1 MKILKPNIN
10 LFAIGITLMV
20 MTVTAQSNL
29 DFYLNTGYENSPLL
43 KDYNNQKSINQLQND
58 LNSAQNSAF
67 NVYLSADY
75 LFAPYFNNNGE
86 LISTNPSPDAIG
98 YDAGITNG
106 GLYSAQLN
114 VEKNI
119 FNGAVLDAYAS
130 QTSVKN
136 EADQFN
142 FELEKHKL
150 TKAITDQYLTAYQS
164 YLEYNL
170 SKEIV
175 DILKRQLSIISELA
189 KKGYEKAQN
198 FLLLKVEMQNQK
210 VNLSEAYQNYKSEIL
225 QLNSLCG
232 IKDTQYVIIDSV
244 SLNLSNSK
252 NKHQFNQKFYLDSL
266 SLNAQQSVF
275 ETKYSPRLKLFA
287 NTGLNAVEIDG
298 IQKKFGFSAGLN
310 FSLPLFDG
318 GQKSIKQQ
326 QNEIAKET
334 IGNYKNYSSNN
345 LKLQRDNSLAKIN
358 SLRKNIDELNT
369 QIKDYKQLLK
379 ISLEQLESGGISMID
394 YLTMLRNFI
403 DIRKIKI
410 EKEISYQME
419 INNYNYWNW

>member
-10 LFAIGITLMV
+10 LFAIGIALMF

-29 DFYLNTGYENSPLL
+29 DYYLNIGYENSPLL
-43 KDYNNQKSINQLQND
+43 KDFNNQKSINQLQND

-67 NVYLSADY
+67 NVYISADY
-75 LFAPYFNNNGE
+75 LFAPYFNNNGKF
-86 LISTNPSPDAIG
+86 ISTNPSSAAIG

-106 GLYSAQLN
+106 GLYSAQIN

-119 FNGAVLDAYAS
+119 FNGALLDAYAS
-130 QTSVKN
+130 QTSIKN
-136 EADQFN
+136 DEDQFN
-142 FELEKHKL
+142 YELEKHKL
-150 TKAITDQYLTAYQS
+150 KKAITDQYLTAYQA
-164 YLEYNL
+164 YLDYNL
-170 SKEIV
+170 SKEII
-175 DILKRQLSIISELA
+175 DNLKRQLNITSELA
-189 KKGYEKAQN
+189 KKGYEKARN
-198 FLLLKVEMQNQK
+198 FLLLKVEMQNQN
-210 VNLSEAYQNYKSEIL
+210 VNLSEVYQKYKSEIL

-232 IKDTQYVIIDSV
+232 IKDTQFVKIDSV
-244 SLNLSNSK
+244 SLSLTNSK
-252 NKHQFNQKFYLDSL
+252 NELHFNRKFYLDSL

-275 ETKYSPRLKLFA
+275 ETKYLPQLKLFA

-318 GQKSIKQQ
+318 GQKSITQQ

-379 ISLEQLESGGISMID
+379 ISLEQLERGGISMID

-410 EKEISYQME
+410 EKEISYQIE